1 MASILNIR
9 SIDDE
14 LIDMIKQNE
23 GFIEEPKKIEYK
35 TTEGDKIKE
44 VKYTVGWGQ
53 RLSDEE
59 YQDYLNSKDKNT
71 WINNNFMKKYNKA
84 KEDAGTFMSAYGLYN
99 QPIPIRKTL
108 IEMSYNMGLG
118 SLKEKKGLMSFK
130 GFANAIR
137 NKDYK
142 RAAEELQWVDPTT
155 KNKETNLYKQ
165 LGPKEGQLLED
176 SRVGK
181 YILSILNN

>member
-1 MASILNIR
+1 
-9 SIDDE
+9 
-14 LIDMIKQNE
+14 
-23 GFIEEPKKIEYK
+23 
-35 TTEGDKIKE
+35 
-44 VKYTVGWGQ
+44 
-53 RLSDEE
+53 
-59 YQDYLNSKDKNT
+59 
-71 WINNNFMKKYNKA
+71 MKKYNKA
-84 KEDAGTFMSAYGLYN
+84 KEDAGTFMSFYVLYN